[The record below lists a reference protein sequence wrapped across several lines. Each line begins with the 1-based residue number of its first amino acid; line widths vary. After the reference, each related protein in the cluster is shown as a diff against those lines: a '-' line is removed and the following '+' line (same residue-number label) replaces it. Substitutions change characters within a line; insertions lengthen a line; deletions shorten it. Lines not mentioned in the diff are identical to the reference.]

1 MVVMFLGTS
10 ERMTWPLTFRVESA
24 RVKVKGELGQG
35 LTFLVVVVVVMML
48 SVLFLVE
55 FRVGFGGD
63 IVLRLGLLIEKI
75 GIMCV

>member
-10 ERMTWPLTFRVESA
+10 ERMTWLLTFRVESD

-35 LTFLVVVVVVMML
+35 LTCLVVVIML

-63 IVLRLGLLIEKI
+63 ICFRLGFLIENEKV
-75 GIMCV
+75 GMMDV

>member
-35 LTFLVVVVVVMML
+35 LTCLVGVMML

-63 IVLRLGLLIEKI
+63 IVLRLGLLIEK
-75 GIMCV
+75 MCV

>member
-1 MVVMFLGTS
+1 VVVMFLGTS

-35 LTFLVVVVVVMML
+35 LTFLVVVVVVVL
-48 SVLFLVE
+48 WVLFLVE